1 MGFWG
6 LGVFRDF
13 EWLFGGLS
21 LNSQGQQ
28 EPDLIIK
35 YNSEQSMYR

>member
-6 LGVFRDF
+6 LGVFRGF
-13 EWLFGGLS
+13 KRLLGGLS

-28 EPDLIIK
+28 EPDVIITS
-35 YNSEQSMYR
+35 SEQSTYR